1 MKKNVKV
8 KLTVQEKQ
16 ERSNEIFKLIL
27 SAISLCLV
35 MFILLYVY
43 HTMIPDILAG
53 YEEKGNMEH
62 TAWLVKYSAY
72 LPPVIVMAVMLT
84 VLYRDKKY
92 YVPVK
97 TQKNKAL
104 IVGIVAAFTY
114 VVMLGYVLLMSPG
127 WNIPAVEGE
136 EKVLTLFESTA
147 SWFFAQIVPFAIL
160 ISYHLIRA
168 SSEEK
173 EIEKSESV

>member
-1 MKKNVKV
+1 MKKT
-8 KLTVQEKQ
+8 KLKMTVQEKQ
-16 ERSNEIFKLIL
+16 ERSNELFKLIVC
-27 SAISLCLV
+27 AISLCII
-35 MFILLYVY
+35 MFLLLYVY
-43 HTMIPDILAG
+43 HTTLPHILAG

-62 TAWLVKYSAY
+62 TAWLVKYSAF
-72 LPPVIVMAVMLT
+72 LPPVIIISVLLT

-97 TQKNKAL
+97 TQRNKAL

-114 VVMLGYVLLMSPG
+114 VVMMGYVLLMSPG
-127 WNIPAVEGE
+127 WNLPAAEGE

-173 EIEKSESV
+173 EIEKNESI